1 MYDIEMPSSD
11 LILHRIILEFAHT
24 LHTND
29 IKIETAILVG
39 VNTPKQTMPIEETL
53 DELEQLVYTSGAV
66 TKKRFIQNLE
76 HPQPK
81 TYVGKGKLEEIKL
94 YVEKNK
100 IDLIIFDDELTPAQV
115 RNIETEIEN
124 TKILSRTHLILDIFA
139 NNAKTAQAKT
149 QVELAQSIF
158 MLPRLTGM
166 WTHLSKQKG
175 GIGMKGPGEK
185 EIETDRRVLRD
196 KISLLKTR
204 LTEIEKVGFTQRKSR
219 DGVFRCALVGYTNV
233 GKSTIM
239 NLMSRSDV
247 LVENKLFATL
257 DATVRKVVI
266 PNPDGMGDII
276 PLLLSDTVGFIR
288 KLPTLLIES
297 FKSTLAEAMETD
309 LLIHVVD
316 ISNPAFE
323 QQMMSVKEI
332 LHEIGAGSKPELI
345 VFNKVDAFQES
356 DDDEFF
362 VGSTGMTIE
371 QFEKSWIA
379 KEIAPA
385 VFISAHNNWNIEK
398 LRATIFDMLSQ
409 QKMAR

>member
-1 MYDIEMPSSD
+1 MHSS
-11 LILHRIILEFAHT
+11 ATHT
-24 LHTND
+24 
-29 IKIETAILVG
+29 ETAIVVG
-39 VNTPKQTMPIEETL
+39 VNTPQQVIPIEETL
-53 DELEQLVYTSGAV
+53 AELEQLVLNSGAGS
-66 TKKRFIQNLE
+66 KKRFIQNLE

-81 TYVGKGKLEEIKL
+81 TYVGKGKLEEIKQ
-94 YVEKNK
+94 YVVKNK
-100 IDLIIFDDELTPAQV
+100 IDLVIFDDELTPAQV
-115 RNIETEIEN
+115 RNIESELEN

-196 KISLLKTR
+196 KISLLKSK
-204 LTEIEKVGFTQRKSR
+204 LQDIEKIGQTQRKSR

-233 GKSTIM
+233 GKSTVM
-239 NLMSRSDV
+239 NLLSRSDV

-266 PNPDGMGDII
+266 PHPDNQGGML

-332 LHEIGAGSKPELI
+332 LHEIGASNKPELI
-345 VFNKVDAFQES
+345 VFNKIDAFKES
-356 DDDEFF
+356 EDDDFF
-362 VGSTGMTIE
+362 VGSTGLTLE

-379 KEIAPA
+379 KENSPA
-385 VFISAHNNWNIEK
+385 VFISAQNNVNIEK
-398 LRATIFDMLSQ
+398 LRNTIAELLLE
-409 QKMAR
+409 QKRANFR

>member
-1 MYDIEMPSSD
+1 MHSNAD
-11 LILHRIILEFAHT
+11 HT
-24 LHTND
+24 
-29 IKIETAILVG
+29 ETAIVVG
-39 VNTPKQTMPIEETL
+39 VNTPQQAIPIDETL
-53 DELEQLVYTSGAV
+53 AELEQLILTTGAIS
-66 TKKRFIQNLE
+66 KKRFTQNLE

-81 TYVGKGKLEEIKL
+81 TYVGKGKLEEIKQ
-94 YVEKNK
+94 YVTKHK
-100 IDLIIFDDELTPAQV
+100 IDLVIFDDELTPAQV
-115 RNIETEIEN
+115 RNIETELEN

-139 NNAKTAQAKT
+139 KNAKTAQAKT

-196 KISLLKTR
+196 KIALLKTK
-204 LTEIEKVGFTQRKSR
+204 LQDIEKIGFTQRKSR

-233 GKSTIM
+233 GKSTVM
-239 NLMSRSDV
+239 NLLSRSDV

-266 PNPDGMGDII
+266 PHPDNQGGMT

-297 FKSTLAEAMETD
+297 FKSTLAEAIETD

-332 LHEIGAGSKPELI
+332 LHEIGASNKPELI
-345 VFNKVDAFQES
+345 VFNKIDAFKEPEE
-356 DDDEFF
+356 DDFF
-362 VGSTGMTIE
+362 VGSTGLTLE

-379 KEIAPA
+379 KENSPA
-385 VFISAHNNWNIEK
+385 VFISAQNNINIEK
-398 LRATIFDMLSQ
+398 LRNTIVELLLQ
-409 QKMAR
+409 QKRASFH

>member
-1 MYDIEMPSSD
+1 MHSNAD
-11 LILHRIILEFAHT
+11 HT
-24 LHTND
+24 
-29 IKIETAILVG
+29 ETAIVVG
-39 VNTPKQTMPIEETL
+39 VNTPQQAIPIGETL
-53 DELEQLVYTSGAV
+53 AELEQLILTTGAIS
-66 TKKRFIQNLE
+66 KKRFTQNLE

-81 TYVGKGKLEEIKL
+81 TYVGKGKLEEIKQ
-94 YVEKNK
+94 YVIKHK
-100 IDLIIFDDELTPAQV
+100 IDLVIFDDELTPAQV
-115 RNIETEIEN
+115 RNIETELEN

-139 NNAKTAQAKT
+139 KNAKTAQAKT

-196 KISLLKTR
+196 KIALLKTK
-204 LTEIEKVGFTQRKSR
+204 LQDIEKIGFTQRKSR

-233 GKSTIM
+233 GKSTVM
-239 NLMSRSDV
+239 NLLSRSDV

-266 PNPDGMGDII
+266 PHPDNQGGMT

-297 FKSTLAEAMETD
+297 FKSTLAEAIETD

-323 QQMMSVKEI
+323 QQMMSVKET
-332 LHEIGAGSKPELI
+332 LHEIGASNKPELI
-345 VFNKVDAFQES
+345 VFNKIDAFKEPEE
-356 DDDEFF
+356 DDFF
-362 VGSTGMTIE
+362 VGSTGLTLE

-379 KEIAPA
+379 KENSPA
-385 VFISAHNNWNIEK
+385 VFISAQNNINIEK
-398 LRATIFDMLSQ
+398 LRNTIVELLLQ
-409 QKMAR
+409 QKRASFH

>member
-1 MYDIEMPSSD
+1 MHPT
-11 LILHRIILEFAHT
+11 ATHT
-24 LHTND
+24 
-29 IKIETAILVG
+29 ETAIVVG
-39 VNTPKQTMPIEETL
+39 VNTPQQTIPIEETL
-53 DELEQLVYTSGAV
+53 AELEQLVYTSGAES
-66 TKKRFIQNLE
+66 KKRFIQNLE

-81 TYVGKGKLEEIKL
+81 TYVGKGKLEEIKQ
-94 YVEKNK
+94 YVVKHK
-100 IDLIIFDDELTPAQV
+100 IDLVIFDDELTPAQV
-115 RNIETEIEN
+115 RNIESELEN

-139 NNAKTAQAKT
+139 KNAKTAQAKT

-196 KISLLKTR
+196 KISLLKSK
-204 LTEIEKVGFTQRKSR
+204 LQDIEKIGQTQRKSR

-233 GKSTIM
+233 GKSTVM
-239 NLMSRSDV
+239 NLLSRSEV

-266 PNPDGMGDII
+266 PNPDNQGGMI

-332 LHEIGAGSKPELI
+332 LHEIGASNKPELI
-345 VFNKVDAFQES
+345 VFNKIDAFKELE
-356 DDDEFF
+356 DDDFF
-362 VGSTGMTIE
+362 VGSTGLNLE
-371 QFEKSWIA
+371 LFEKSWIA
-379 KEIAPA
+379 KENAPA
-385 VFISAHNNWNIEK
+385 VFISAQNNTNIEK
-398 LRATIFDMLSQ
+398 LRNTIVELLIE
-409 QKMAR
+409 QKRANFR

>member
-1 MYDIEMPSSD
+1 
-11 LILHRIILEFAHT
+11 LATTQLHSTASHT
-24 LHTND
+24 
-29 IKIETAILVG
+29 ETAIVVG
-39 VNTPKQTMPIEETL
+39 VNTPQQAIPIEESL
-53 DELEQLVYTSGAV
+53 AELEQLVLTSGAES
-66 TKKRFIQNLE
+66 KKRFIQNLE

-81 TYVGKGKLEEIKL
+81 TYVGKGKLEEIKQ
-94 YVEKNK
+94 YVIKHK
-100 IDLIIFDDELTPAQV
+100 IDLVIFDDELTPAQV
-115 RNIETEIEN
+115 RNIETEMEN
-124 TKILSRTHLILDIFA
+124 AKILSRTHLILDIFA
-139 NNAKTAQAKT
+139 TNAKTAQAKT

-196 KISLLKTR
+196 KIALLKSK
-204 LTEIEKVGFTQRKSR
+204 LQDIEKIGFTQRKSR

-233 GKSTIM
+233 GKSTVM
-239 NLMSRSDV
+239 NLLSRSDV

-266 PNPDGMGDII
+266 PHPDNQGGMI

-332 LHEIGAGSKPELI
+332 LHEIGARNKPELI
-345 VFNKVDAFQES
+345 VFNKIDAFKEPEE
-356 DDDEFF
+356 DDFF
-362 VGSTGMTIE
+362 VGSTGLTLE

-379 KEIAPA
+379 KENAPA
-385 VFISAHNNWNIEK
+385 VFISAHNNTNIEK
-398 LRATIFDMLSQ
+398 LRTTIVEMLQQ
-409 QKMAR
+409 QKRANLR

>member
-1 MYDIEMPSSD
+1 MHSTAS
-11 LILHRIILEFAHT
+11 HT
-24 LHTND
+24 
-29 IKIETAILVG
+29 ETAIVVG
-39 VNTPKQTMPIEETL
+39 VNTPQQAIPIEESLAEL
-53 DELEQLVYTSGAV
+53 DQLVLTSGAES
-66 TKKRFIQNLE
+66 KKRFIQNLE

-81 TYVGKGKLEEIKL
+81 TYVGKGKLEEIKQ
-94 YVEKNK
+94 YVIKHK
-100 IDLIIFDDELTPAQV
+100 IDLVIFDDELTPAQV
-115 RNIETEIEN
+115 RNIETEMEN
-124 TKILSRTHLILDIFA
+124 AKILSRTHLILDIFA
-139 NNAKTAQAKT
+139 TNAKTAQAKT

-196 KISLLKTR
+196 KIALLKSK
-204 LTEIEKVGFTQRKSR
+204 LQDIEKIGFTQRKSR

-233 GKSTIM
+233 GKSTVM
-239 NLMSRSDV
+239 NLLSRSDV

-266 PNPDGMGDII
+266 PHPDNQGGMI

-332 LHEIGAGSKPELI
+332 LHEIGASNKPELI
-345 VFNKVDAFQES
+345 VFNKIDAFKEPEE
-356 DDDEFF
+356 DDFF
-362 VGSTGMTIE
+362 VGSTGLTLE

-379 KEIAPA
+379 KENAPA
-385 VFISAHNNWNIEK
+385 VFISAHNNTNIEK
-398 LRATIFDMLSQ
+398 LRTTIVEMLQQ
-409 QKMAR
+409 QKRANLR

>member
-1 MYDIEMPSSD
+1 MHSTAS
-11 LILHRIILEFAHT
+11 HT
-24 LHTND
+24 
-29 IKIETAILVG
+29 ETALVVG
-39 VNTPKQTMPIEETL
+39 VNTPQQAIPIEESL
-53 DELEQLVYTSGAV
+53 AELEQLVLTSGAES
-66 TKKRFIQNLE
+66 KKRFIQNLE

-81 TYVGKGKLEEIKL
+81 TYVGKGKLEEIKQ
-94 YVEKNK
+94 YVIKHK
-100 IDLIIFDDELTPAQV
+100 IDLVIFDDELTPAQV
-115 RNIETEIEN
+115 RNIETEMEN
-124 TKILSRTHLILDIFA
+124 AKILSRTHLILDIFA
-139 NNAKTAQAKT
+139 TNAKTAQAKT

-196 KISLLKTR
+196 KIALLKSK
-204 LTEIEKVGFTQRKSR
+204 LQDIEKIGFTQRKSR

-233 GKSTIM
+233 GKSTVM
-239 NLMSRSDV
+239 NLLSRSDV

-266 PNPDGMGDII
+266 PHPDNQGGMI

-332 LHEIGAGSKPELI
+332 LHEIGASNKPELI
-345 VFNKVDAFQES
+345 VFNKIDAFKEPEE
-356 DDDEFF
+356 DDFF
-362 VGSTGMTIE
+362 VGSTGLTLE

-379 KEIAPA
+379 KENAPA
-385 VFISAHNNWNIEK
+385 VFISAHNNTNIEK
-398 LRATIFDMLSQ
+398 LRTTIVEMLQQ
-409 QKMAR
+409 QKRANLR

>member
-1 MYDIEMPSSD
+1 MHSNAD
-11 LILHRIILEFAHT
+11 HT
-24 LHTND
+24 
-29 IKIETAILVG
+29 ETAIVVG
-39 VNTPKQTMPIEETL
+39 VNTPQQAIPIDETL
-53 DELEQLVYTSGAV
+53 AELEQLILTTGAIS
-66 TKKRFIQNLE
+66 KKRFTQNLE

-81 TYVGKGKLEEIKL
+81 TYVGKGKLEEIKQ
-94 YVEKNK
+94 YVIKHK
-100 IDLIIFDDELTPAQV
+100 IDLVIFDDELTPAQV
-115 RNIETEIEN
+115 RNIETELEN

-139 NNAKTAQAKT
+139 KNAKTAQAKT

-196 KISLLKTR
+196 KIALLKTK
-204 LTEIEKVGFTQRKSR
+204 LQDIEKIGFTQRKSR

-233 GKSTIM
+233 GKSTVM
-239 NLMSRSDV
+239 NLLSRSDV

-266 PNPDGMGDII
+266 PHPDNQGGMT

-297 FKSTLAEAMETD
+297 FKSTLAEAIETD

-332 LHEIGAGSKPELI
+332 LHEIGASNKPELI
-345 VFNKVDAFQES
+345 VFNKIDAFKEPEE
-356 DDDEFF
+356 DDFF
-362 VGSTGMTIE
+362 VGSTGLTLE

-379 KEIAPA
+379 KENSPA
-385 VFISAHNNWNIEK
+385 VFISAQNNINIEK
-398 LRATIFDMLSQ
+398 LRNTIVELLLQ
-409 QKMAR
+409 QKRASFH

>member
-1 MYDIEMPSSD
+1 
-11 LILHRIILEFAHT
+11 LHSNADHT
-24 LHTND
+24 
-29 IKIETAILVG
+29 ETAIVVG
-39 VNTPKQTMPIEETL
+39 VNTPQQAIPIDETL
-53 DELEQLVYTSGAV
+53 AELEQLILTTGAIS
-66 TKKRFIQNLE
+66 KKRFTQNLE

-81 TYVGKGKLEEIKL
+81 TYVGKGKLEEIKQ
-94 YVEKNK
+94 YVTKHK
-100 IDLIIFDDELTPAQV
+100 IDLVIFDDELTPAQV
-115 RNIETEIEN
+115 RNIETELEN

-139 NNAKTAQAKT
+139 KNAKTAQAKT

-196 KISLLKTR
+196 KIALLKTK
-204 LTEIEKVGFTQRKSR
+204 LQDIEKIGFTQRKSR

-233 GKSTIM
+233 GKSTVM
-239 NLMSRSDV
+239 NLLSRSDV

-266 PNPDGMGDII
+266 PHPDNQGGMT

-297 FKSTLAEAMETD
+297 FKSTLAEAIETD

-332 LHEIGAGSKPELI
+332 LHEIGASNKPELI
-345 VFNKVDAFQES
+345 VFNKIDAFKEPEE
-356 DDDEFF
+356 DDFF
-362 VGSTGMTIE
+362 VGSTGLTLE

-379 KEIAPA
+379 KENSPA
-385 VFISAHNNWNIEK
+385 VFISAQNNINIEK
-398 LRATIFDMLSQ
+398 LRNTIVELLLQ
-409 QKMAR
+409 QKRASFH

>member
-1 MYDIEMPSSD
+1 MHSTAS
-11 LILHRIILEFAHT
+11 HT
-24 LHTND
+24 
-29 IKIETAILVG
+29 ETAIVVG
-39 VNTPKQTMPIEETL
+39 VNTPQQAIPIEESL
-53 DELEQLVYTSGAV
+53 AELEQLVLTSGAES
-66 TKKRFIQNLE
+66 KKRFIQNLE

-81 TYVGKGKLEEIKL
+81 TYVGKGKLEEIKQ
-94 YVEKNK
+94 YVIKHK
-100 IDLIIFDDELTPAQV
+100 IDLVIFDDELTPAQV
-115 RNIETEIEN
+115 RNIETEMEN
-124 TKILSRTHLILDIFA
+124 AKILSRTHLILDIFA
-139 NNAKTAQAKT
+139 TNAKTAQAKT

-196 KISLLKTR
+196 KIALLKSK
-204 LTEIEKVGFTQRKSR
+204 LQDIEKIGFTQRKSR

-233 GKSTIM
+233 GKSTVM
-239 NLMSRSDV
+239 NLLSRSDV

-266 PNPDGMGDII
+266 PHPDNQGGMI

-332 LHEIGAGSKPELI
+332 LHEIGASNKPELI
-345 VFNKVDAFQES
+345 VFNKIDAFKEPEE
-356 DDDEFF
+356 DDFF
-362 VGSTGMTIE
+362 VGSTGLTLE

-379 KEIAPA
+379 KENAPA
-385 VFISAHNNWNIEK
+385 VFISAHNNTNIEK
-398 LRATIFDMLSQ
+398 LRTTIVEMLQQ
-409 QKMAR
+409 QKRANLR

>member
-1 MYDIEMPSSD
+1 
-11 LILHRIILEFAHT
+11 LATTQLHSTASHT
-24 LHTND
+24 
-29 IKIETAILVG
+29 ETAIVVG
-39 VNTPKQTMPIEETL
+39 VNTPQQAIPIEESL
-53 DELEQLVYTSGAV
+53 AELEQLVLTSGAES
-66 TKKRFIQNLE
+66 KKRFIQNLE

-81 TYVGKGKLEEIKL
+81 TYVGKGKLEEIKQ
-94 YVEKNK
+94 YVIKHK
-100 IDLIIFDDELTPAQV
+100 IDLVIFDDELTPAQV
-115 RNIETEIEN
+115 RNIETEMEN
-124 TKILSRTHLILDIFA
+124 AKILSRTHLILDIFA
-139 NNAKTAQAKT
+139 TNAKTAQAKT

-185 EIETDRRVLRD
+185 EIETDRRVRRD
-196 KISLLKTR
+196 KIALLKSK
-204 LTEIEKVGFTQRKSR
+204 LQDIEKIGFTQRKSR

-233 GKSTIM
+233 GKSTVM
-239 NLMSRSDV
+239 NLLSRSDV

-266 PNPDGMGDII
+266 PHPDNQGGMI

-332 LHEIGAGSKPELI
+332 LHEIGASNKPELI
-345 VFNKVDAFQES
+345 VFNKIDAFKEPEE
-356 DDDEFF
+356 DDFF
-362 VGSTGMTIE
+362 VGSTGLTLE

-379 KEIAPA
+379 KENAPA
-385 VFISAHNNWNIEK
+385 VFISAHNNTNIEK
-398 LRATIFDMLSQ
+398 LRTTIVEMLQQ
-409 QKMAR
+409 QKRANLR

>member
-1 MYDIEMPSSD
+1 MHSTAS
-11 LILHRIILEFAHT
+11 HT
-24 LHTND
+24 
-29 IKIETAILVG
+29 ETAIVVG
-39 VNTPKQTMPIEETL
+39 VNTPQQAIPIEESL
-53 DELEQLVYTSGAV
+53 AELEQLVLTSGAES
-66 TKKRFIQNLE
+66 KKRFIQNLE

-81 TYVGKGKLEEIKL
+81 TYVGKGKLEEIKQ
-94 YVEKNK
+94 YVIKHK
-100 IDLIIFDDELTPAQV
+100 IDLVIFDDELTPAQV
-115 RNIETEIEN
+115 RNIETEMEN
-124 TKILSRTHLILDIFA
+124 AKILSITHLILDIFA
-139 NNAKTAQAKT
+139 TNAKTAQAKT

-196 KISLLKTR
+196 KIALLKSK
-204 LTEIEKVGFTQRKSR
+204 LQDIEKIGFTQRKSR

-233 GKSTIM
+233 GKSTVM
-239 NLMSRSDV
+239 NLLSRSDV

-266 PNPDGMGDII
+266 PHPDNQGGMI

-332 LHEIGAGSKPELI
+332 LHEIGASNKPELI
-345 VFNKVDAFQES
+345 VFNKIDAFTEPEE
-356 DDDEFF
+356 DDFF
-362 VGSTGMTIE
+362 VGSTGLTLE

-379 KEIAPA
+379 KENAPA
-385 VFISAHNNWNIEK
+385 VFISAHNNTNIEK
-398 LRATIFDMLSQ
+398 LRTTIVEMLQQ
-409 QKMAR
+409 QKRANLR

>member
-219 DGVFRCALVGYTNV
+219 DGVFRCAL
-233 GKSTIM
+233 
-239 NLMSRSDV
+239 MSRSDV

-266 PNPDGMGDII
+266 PNPDGMGDMI

-385 VFISAHNNWNIEK
+385 VFISAYNNWNIEK

>member
-1 MYDIEMPSSD
+1 MHSTAS
-11 LILHRIILEFAHT
+11 HT
-24 LHTND
+24 
-29 IKIETAILVG
+29 ETAIVVG
-39 VNTPKQTMPIEETL
+39 VNTPQQAIPIEESL
-53 DELEQLVYTSGAV
+53 AELEQLVLTSGAV
-66 TKKRFIQNLE
+66 SKKRFIQNLE

-81 TYVGKGKLEEIKL
+81 TYVGKGKLEEIKQ
-94 YVEKNK
+94 YVIKHK
-100 IDLIIFDDELTPAQV
+100 IDLVIFDDELTPAQV
-115 RNIETEIEN
+115 RNIETEMEN
-124 TKILSRTHLILDIFA
+124 AKILSRTHLILDIFA
-139 NNAKTAQAKT
+139 TNAKTAQAKT

-196 KISLLKTR
+196 KIALLKSK
-204 LTEIEKVGFTQRKSR
+204 LQDIEKIGFTQRKSR

-233 GKSTIM
+233 GKSTVM
-239 NLMSRSDV
+239 NLLSRSDV

-266 PNPDGMGDII
+266 PHPDNQGGMI

-332 LHEIGAGSKPELI
+332 LHEIGASNKPELI
-345 VFNKVDAFQES
+345 VFNKIDAFKEPEE
-356 DDDEFF
+356 DDFF
-362 VGSTGMTIE
+362 VGSTGLTLE

-379 KEIAPA
+379 KENAPA
-385 VFISAHNNWNIEK
+385 VFISAHNNTNIEK
-398 LRATIFDMLSQ
+398 LRTTIVEMLQQ
-409 QKMAR
+409 QKRANLR

>member
-11 LILHRIILEFAHT
+11 LILHGIILEFAHT

-139 NNAKTAQAKT
+139 NNAKTAQVKT

-266 PNPDGMGDII
+266 PNPDGMGDMI

>member
-1 MYDIEMPSSD
+1 MHSS
-11 LILHRIILEFAHT
+11 ATHT
-24 LHTND
+24 
-29 IKIETAILVG
+29 ETAIVVG
-39 VNTPKQTMPIEETL
+39 VNTPQQVIPIEETL
-53 DELEQLVYTSGAV
+53 AELEQLVLTSGAES
-66 TKKRFIQNLE
+66 KKRFIQNLE

-81 TYVGKGKLEEIKL
+81 TYVGKGKLEEIKQC
-94 YVEKNK
+94 VVKHK
-100 IDLIIFDDELTPAQV
+100 IDLVIFDDELTPAQV
-115 RNIETEIEN
+115 RNIESELEN

-196 KISLLKTR
+196 KISLLKSK
-204 LTEIEKVGFTQRKSR
+204 LQDIEKIGQTQRKSR

-233 GKSTIM
+233 GKSTVM
-239 NLMSRSDV
+239 NLLSRSDV

-266 PNPDGMGDII
+266 PHPDNQGGML

-332 LHEIGAGSKPELI
+332 LHEIGASNKPELI
-345 VFNKVDAFQES
+345 VFNKIDAFKES
-356 DDDEFF
+356 EDDDFF
-362 VGSTGMTIE
+362 VGSTGLTLE

-379 KEIAPA
+379 KENSPA
-385 VFISAHNNWNIEK
+385 VFISAQNNVNIEK
-398 LRATIFDMLSQ
+398 LRNTIAELLLE
-409 QKMAR
+409 QKRANFR

>member
-1 MYDIEMPSSD
+1 MP
-11 LILHRIILEFAHT
+11 LHSTATHT
-24 LHTND
+24 
-29 IKIETAILVG
+29 ETAIVVG
-39 VNTPKQTMPIEETL
+39 VNTPQQVIPIEETL
-53 DELEQLVYTSGAV
+53 AELEQLVLTSGAES
-66 TKKRFIQNLE
+66 KKRFIQNLE

-81 TYVGKGKLEEIKL
+81 TYVGKGKLEEIKQ
-94 YVEKNK
+94 YVVKNK
-100 IDLIIFDDELTPAQV
+100 IDLVIFDDELTPAQV
-115 RNIETEIEN
+115 RNIESELEN

-196 KISLLKTR
+196 KISLLKSK
-204 LTEIEKVGFTQRKSR
+204 LQDIEKIGQTQRKSR

-233 GKSTIM
+233 GKSTVM
-239 NLMSRSDV
+239 NLLSRSDV

-266 PNPDGMGDII
+266 PHPDNQGGML

-332 LHEIGAGSKPELI
+332 LHEIGASNKPELI
-345 VFNKVDAFQES
+345 VFNKIDAFKEPE
-356 DDDEFF
+356 DDDFF
-362 VGSTGMTIE
+362 VGSTGLTLE

-379 KEIAPA
+379 KENSPA
-385 VFISAHNNWNIEK
+385 VFISAQNNVNIEK
-398 LRATIFDMLSQ
+398 LRNTIAELLLE
-409 QKMAR
+409 QKRANFR

>member
-1 MYDIEMPSSD
+1 MHPNAT
-11 LILHRIILEFAHT
+11 H
-24 LHTND
+24 
-29 IKIETAILVG
+29 IETAIVVG
-39 VNTPKQTMPIEETL
+39 VNTPQQTIPIEETL
-53 DELEQLVYTSGAV
+53 AELEQLVYTSGAES
-66 TKKRFIQNLE
+66 KKRFIQNLE
-76 HPQPK
+76 HSQPK
-81 TYVGKGKLEEIKL
+81 TYVGKGKLEEIKQ
-94 YVEKNK
+94 YVVKHK
-100 IDLIIFDDELTPAQV
+100 IDLVIFDDELTPAQV
-115 RNIETEIEN
+115 RNIESELEN

-196 KISLLKTR
+196 KISLLKSK
-204 LTEIEKVGFTQRKSR
+204 LQDIEKIGQTQRKSR

-233 GKSTIM
+233 GKSTVM
-239 NLMSRSDV
+239 NLLSRSEV

-266 PNPDGMGDII
+266 PNPDNQGGMI

-332 LHEIGAGSKPELI
+332 LHEIGASNKPELI
-345 VFNKVDAFQES
+345 VFNKIDAFKQLE
-356 DDDEFF
+356 DDDFF
-362 VGSTGMTIE
+362 VGSTGLTLE

-379 KEIAPA
+379 KENAPA
-385 VFISAHNNWNIEK
+385 VFISAQNNTNIEK
-398 LRATIFDMLSQ
+398 LRNTIVELLME
-409 QKMAR
+409 QKRANFR

>member
-1 MYDIEMPSSD
+1 MHST
-11 LILHRIILEFAHT
+11 ANHT
-24 LHTND
+24 
-29 IKIETAILVG
+29 ETAIVVG
-39 VNTPKQTMPIEETL
+39 VNTPQQAIPIEESL
-53 DELEQLVYTSGAV
+53 SELEQLVLTSGAES
-66 TKKRFIQNLE
+66 KKRFIQNLE

-81 TYVGKGKLEEIKL
+81 TYVGKGKLEEIKQ
-94 YVEKNK
+94 YVVKHK
-100 IDLIIFDDELTPAQV
+100 IDLVIFDDELTPAQV
-115 RNIETEIEN
+115 RNIETEMEN
-124 TKILSRTHLILDIFA
+124 AKILSRTHLILDIFA

-196 KISLLKTR
+196 KIALLKTK
-204 LTEIEKVGFTQRKSR
+204 LQDIEKIGFTQRKSR

-233 GKSTIM
+233 GKSTVM
-239 NLMSRSDV
+239 NLLSRSDV

-266 PNPDGMGDII
+266 PHPDNQGGVI

-332 LHEIGAGSKPELI
+332 LHEIGASNKPELI
-345 VFNKVDAFQES
+345 VFNKIDAFKEPEE
-356 DDDEFF
+356 DDFF
-362 VGSTGMTIE
+362 VGSTGLTLE

-379 KEIAPA
+379 KENAPA
-385 VFISAHNNWNIEK
+385 VFISAQNNTNIEK
-398 LRATIFDMLSQ
+398 LRTTIVEMLQQ
-409 QKMAR
+409 QKRANLR

>member
-1 MYDIEMPSSD
+1 MHSTAS
-11 LILHRIILEFAHT
+11 HT
-24 LHTND
+24 
-29 IKIETAILVG
+29 ETAIVVG
-39 VNTPKQTMPIEETL
+39 VNIPQQAIPIEESL
-53 DELEQLVYTSGAV
+53 AELEQLVLTSGAES
-66 TKKRFIQNLE
+66 KKRFIQNLE

-81 TYVGKGKLEEIKL
+81 TYVGKGKLEEIKQ
-94 YVEKNK
+94 YVIKHK
-100 IDLIIFDDELTPAQV
+100 IDLVIFDDELTPAQV
-115 RNIETEIEN
+115 RNIETEMEN
-124 TKILSRTHLILDIFA
+124 AKILSRTHLILDIFA
-139 NNAKTAQAKT
+139 TNAKTAQAKT

-196 KISLLKTR
+196 KIALLKSK
-204 LTEIEKVGFTQRKSR
+204 LQDIEKIGFTQRKSR

-233 GKSTIM
+233 GKSTVM
-239 NLMSRSDV
+239 NLLSRSDV

-266 PNPDGMGDII
+266 PHPDNQGGMI

-332 LHEIGAGSKPELI
+332 LHEIGASNKPELI
-345 VFNKVDAFQES
+345 VFNKIDAFKEPEE
-356 DDDEFF
+356 DDFF
-362 VGSTGMTIE
+362 VGSTGLTLE

-379 KEIAPA
+379 KENAPA
-385 VFISAHNNWNIEK
+385 VFISAHNNTNIEK
-398 LRATIFDMLSQ
+398 LRTTIVEMLQQ
-409 QKMAR
+409 QKRANLR

>member
-1 MYDIEMPSSD
+1 MHSNAD
-11 LILHRIILEFAHT
+11 HT
-24 LHTND
+24 
-29 IKIETAILVG
+29 ETAIVVG
-39 VNTPKQTMPIEETL
+39 VNTPQQAIPIDETL
-53 DELEQLVYTSGAV
+53 AELEQLILTTGAIS
-66 TKKRFIQNLE
+66 KKRFTQNLE

-81 TYVGKGKLEEIKL
+81 TYVGKGKLEEIKQ
-94 YVEKNK
+94 YVIKHK
-100 IDLIIFDDELTPAQV
+100 IDLVIFDDELTPAQV
-115 RNIETEIEN
+115 RNIETELEN

-139 NNAKTAQAKT
+139 KNAKTAQAKT

-196 KISLLKTR
+196 KIALLKTK
-204 LTEIEKVGFTQRKSR
+204 LQDIEKIGFTQRKSR

-233 GKSTIM
+233 GKSTVM
-239 NLMSRSDV
+239 NLLSRSDV

-266 PNPDGMGDII
+266 PHPDNQGGMT

-297 FKSTLAEAMETD
+297 FKSTLAEAFETD

-332 LHEIGAGSKPELI
+332 LHEIGASNKPELI
-345 VFNKVDAFQES
+345 VFNKIDAFKEPEE
-356 DDDEFF
+356 DDFF
-362 VGSTGMTIE
+362 VGSTGLTLE

-379 KEIAPA
+379 KENSPA
-385 VFISAHNNWNIEK
+385 VFISAQNNINIEK
-398 LRATIFDMLSQ
+398 LRNTIVELLLQ
-409 QKMAR
+409 QKRASFH

>member
-1 MYDIEMPSSD
+1 MHSNAD
-11 LILHRIILEFAHT
+11 HT
-24 LHTND
+24 
-29 IKIETAILVG
+29 ETAIVVG
-39 VNTPKQTMPIEETL
+39 VNTPQQAIPIDETL
-53 DELEQLVYTSGAV
+53 AELEQLILTTGAIS
-66 TKKRFIQNLE
+66 KKRFTQNLE
-76 HPQPK
+76 PPQPK
-81 TYVGKGKLEEIKL
+81 TYVGKGKLEEIKQ
-94 YVEKNK
+94 YVIKHK
-100 IDLIIFDDELTPAQV
+100 IDLVIFDDELTPAQV
-115 RNIETEIEN
+115 RNIETELEN

-139 NNAKTAQAKT
+139 KNAKTAQAKT

-196 KISLLKTR
+196 KIALLKTK
-204 LTEIEKVGFTQRKSR
+204 LQDIEKIGFTQRKSR

-233 GKSTIM
+233 GKSTVM
-239 NLMSRSDV
+239 NLLSRSDV

-266 PNPDGMGDII
+266 PHPDNQGGMT

-297 FKSTLAEAMETD
+297 FKSTLAEAIETD

-332 LHEIGAGSKPELI
+332 LHEIGASNKPELI
-345 VFNKVDAFQES
+345 VFNKIDAFKEPEE
-356 DDDEFF
+356 DDFF
-362 VGSTGMTIE
+362 VGSTGLTLE

-379 KEIAPA
+379 KENSPA
-385 VFISAHNNWNIEK
+385 VFISAQNNINIEK
-398 LRATIFDMLSQ
+398 LRNTIVELLLQ
-409 QKMAR
+409 QKRASFH

>member
-1 MYDIEMPSSD
+1 
-11 LILHRIILEFAHT
+11 LHPTATHT
-24 LHTND
+24 
-29 IKIETAILVG
+29 ETAIVVG
-39 VNTPKQTMPIEETL
+39 VNTPQQTIPIEETL
-53 DELEQLVYTSGAV
+53 AELEQLVYTSGAES
-66 TKKRFIQNLE
+66 KKRFIQNLE

-81 TYVGKGKLEEIKL
+81 TYVGKGKLEEIKQ
-94 YVEKNK
+94 YVVKHK
-100 IDLIIFDDELTPAQV
+100 IDLVIFDDELTPAQV
-115 RNIETEIEN
+115 RNIESELEN

-139 NNAKTAQAKT
+139 KNAKTAQAKT

-196 KISLLKTR
+196 KISLLKSK
-204 LTEIEKVGFTQRKSR
+204 LQDIEKIGQTQRKSR

-233 GKSTIM
+233 GKSTVM
-239 NLMSRSDV
+239 NLLSRSEV

-266 PNPDGMGDII
+266 PNPDNQGGMI

-332 LHEIGAGSKPELI
+332 LHEIGASNKPELI
-345 VFNKVDAFQES
+345 VFNKIDAFKELE
-356 DDDEFF
+356 DDDFF
-362 VGSTGMTIE
+362 VGSTGLTLE

-379 KEIAPA
+379 KENAPA
-385 VFISAHNNWNIEK
+385 VFISAQNNTNIEK
-398 LRATIFDMLSQ
+398 LRNTIVELLME
-409 QKMAR
+409 QKRANFR